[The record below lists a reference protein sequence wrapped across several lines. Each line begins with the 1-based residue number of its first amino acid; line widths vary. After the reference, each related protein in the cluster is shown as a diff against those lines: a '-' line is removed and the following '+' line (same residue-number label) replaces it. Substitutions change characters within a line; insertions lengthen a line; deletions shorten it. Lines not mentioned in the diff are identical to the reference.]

1 MKLTAREKRYLENKK
16 LGGFINQRGNT
27 YENYFALYH
36 ILRNTNKYLA
46 SLSSVAYS
54 AQEDAFIDDLF
65 VKENSDR
72 FLYQL
77 KTSKNLSWGSGK
89 IKTLQ
94 FDFVK
99 QKKIEVYN
107 KTTFEL
113 GIVVSY
119 RNLQKRMF
127 QKLPSS
133 LKNCTKVVYFPYHLS
148 ISKQILNYKQFKNE
162 LVSLISFNNPTHDK
176 LEALAA
182 CILGSWEASTKKN
195 VLLSDIIKLVENIPF
210 SFIRSAVVHILSIP
224 FKTILDKIPHFMYIV
239 AHGYVTWS
247 YKSTDTGVIFCRI
260 GSAEFTKIENA
271 VIAANPTNF
280 ATLEPLIS

>member
-16 LGGFINQRGNT
+16 RGGFINQRGNT
-27 YENYFALYH
+27 YESYFTLYH

-65 VKENSDR
+65 VRENSDR

-77 KTSKNLSWGSGK
+77 KTSKDLNWGSGK

-99 QKKIEVYN
+99 QKRIETDN

-113 GIVVSY
+113 GLVVSY
-119 RNLQKRMF
+119 RNLRKKMF
-127 QKLPSS
+127 QKLPTA
-133 LKNCTKVVYFPYHLS
+133 LKSCTKILFFPYHLS
-148 ISKQILNYKQFKNE
+148 INKQISNYKNFRDE
-162 LVSLISFNNPTHDK
+162 LVSLISFNNPSHDK
-176 LEALAA
+176 LESLAA

-195 VLLSDIIKLVENIPF
+195 VLLSDIIKLVENIPY
-210 SFIRSAVVHILSIP
+210 SFIRSAVVHTLSIP

-239 AHGYVTWS
+239 SHGYVTWS
-247 YKSTDTGVIFCRI
+247 YKSTDTGTIFYKI
-260 GSAEFTKIENA
+260 GSIEFTQIENA
-271 VIAANPTNF
+271 VIAANPTDF
-280 ATLEPLIS
+280 TTLEPLIS